1 MTSNRRTA
9 IAGLLMAGV
18 TALCRCASL
27 GKELV
32 VASVFGAGAV
42 IDAYALAALVPAVAM
57 ALVVNPLRRAF
68 QTQYAAH
75 EARGPDA
82 AADFAGLYL
91 GDLLL
96 AAAGLA
102 LIVLAGLRP
111 LWPHLLPDEALRT
124 AGADALVPML
134 QAVTLPTALLL
145 VPMSLVAGLVAV
157 LNAARHFSR
166 PQLTFFLPPLCTLG
180 AVLIHPHGGTATLV
194 WGLLVGTV
202 LQSGLLAAMVRAAG
216 GGVRLRIGRGDP
228 ARRGLWLLGGAVVV
242 FDLLAQG
249 NTYVDR
255 SMAGGLETG
264 AISVLYWSGIMKDF
278 FAGTLFAALFTVFAP
293 RFSQM
298 LAAGETDELRRT
310 CGLILRCGALAMVP
324 VSALLVVCGP
334 PVLSHVRLGALDRQA
349 TGQIAGCLAAYG
361 AGLFPDLAAPIL
373 MQVLVA
379 LGRRRTLVAL
389 GLFASFLPNIA
400 LNLLLVGRFG
410 TVGLASAT
418 SLVSMLVLVAS
429 WVLVRREIGIDEE
442 PRTVR
447 TVAFA
452 ALGAGLGIPA
462 GYWTV
467 RAIRNLFAG
476 DPWWGAVLA
485 AAAGGAVLLA
495 VYALTVCTWP
505 GNVEARTA
513 WRAVRERWRRKRSA

>member
-1 MTSNRRTA
+1 MSSNRRTA

-27 GKELV
+27 GKELC
-32 VASVFGAGAV
+32 VASVFGAGTTM
-42 IDAYALAALVPAVAM
+42 DAYALAALVPAVAM
-57 ALVVNPLRRAF
+57 ATVVNPLRRAF
-68 QTQYAAH
+68 QTQYPEH

-82 AADFAGLYL
+82 AADFAGLFL

-102 LIVLAGLRP
+102 LVVLVGLRP
-111 LWPHLLPDEALRT
+111 LWPHVLPDHAGQGEGT
-124 AGADALVPML
+124 AALVPIL
-134 QAVTLPTALLL
+134 RNVTLPAALLL
-145 VPMSLVAGLVAV
+145 VPMALVAGLVAV

-166 PQLTFFLPPLCTLG
+166 PQLTFFVPPSCVLV
-180 AVLIHPHGGTATLV
+180 AVLLRPDGGARTLV

-202 LQSGLLAAMVRAAG
+202 LQSLLLAAMVRAAEIR
-216 GGVRLRIGRGDP
+216 VRWHVGRGAA

-242 FDLLAQG
+242 FDLLGQG

-255 SMAGGLETG
+255 SMAGGLEPG
-264 AISVLYWSGIMKDF
+264 AISVLYWSSIMKDF
-278 FAGTLFAALFTVFAP
+278 FAATLFAAMFTVFAP
-293 RFSQM
+293 RFSQL

-324 VSALLVVCGP
+324 ISALLVVCGP
-334 PVLSHVRLGALDRQA
+334 PVLSHVRLGALDRDA
-349 TGQIAGCLAAYG
+349 SRQIAGCLAAYG

-379 LGRRRTLVAL
+379 LGRRRTLVAI
-389 GLFASFLPNIA
+389 GLCASFVPNLL
-400 LNLLLVGRFG
+400 LNLLLVGPYG
-410 TVGLASAT
+410 TVGLALST
-418 SLVSMLVLVAS
+418 SLTALLVLLTS

-452 ALGAGLGIPA
+452 VLGAGLGIPA
-462 GYWTV
+462 GFWTV
-467 RAIRNLFAG
+467 QGLRGLFAG

-495 VYALTVCTWP
+495 VYATTVCAWP
-505 GNVEARTA
+505 GNTEARTA
-513 WRAVRERWRRKRSA
+513 WRTIRERLSRSRSG